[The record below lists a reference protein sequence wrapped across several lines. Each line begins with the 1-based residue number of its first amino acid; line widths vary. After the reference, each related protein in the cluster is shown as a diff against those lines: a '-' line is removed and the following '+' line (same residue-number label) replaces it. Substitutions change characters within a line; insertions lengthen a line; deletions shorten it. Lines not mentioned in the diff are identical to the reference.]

1 MFGYLQVF
9 IVPKDI
15 DLMSQIQNAFIW
27 FVIKFASNWHVENIE
42 FFHLCYASS
51 FIPISF
57 MPLTGVL

>member
-27 FVIKFASNWHVENIE
+27 CVIKFALN
-42 FFHLCYASS
+42 
-51 FIPISF
+51 
-57 MPLTGVL
+57 